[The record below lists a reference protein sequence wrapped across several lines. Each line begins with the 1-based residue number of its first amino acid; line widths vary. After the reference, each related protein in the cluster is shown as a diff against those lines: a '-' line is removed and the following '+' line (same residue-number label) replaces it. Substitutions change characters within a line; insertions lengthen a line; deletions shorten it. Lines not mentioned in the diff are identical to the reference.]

1 MMLALEKV
9 PLTIYRISSWC
20 TQGPGDSLFGLRHE
34 FVNSRLSALI
44 QVAELITHSVCHW
57 KVGMIIVPVLGS
69 VTVRSKCLMYIK
81 HLAQGW
87 AHRTHYSS
95 AIIRVLIYISSS

>member
-1 MMLALEKV
+1 M
-9 PLTIYRISSWC
+9 
-20 TQGPGDSLFGLRHE
+20 FGLRHE

-44 QVAELITHSVCHW
+44 QVAELLITHSVCHW

-81 HLAQGW
+81 QLAQGW
-87 AHRTHYSS
+87 AHS
-95 AIIRVLIYISSS
+95 